1 MRASKICG
9 SVSSKS
15 VRHKPR
21 PLADSNRQRTPDG
34 VERVKKAMTSEGW
47 KPGTTGELMAA
58 LGFNRYD
65 TTMPLKGRSPVKK
78 EHLDALEA
86 WIAKKEATA

>member
-1 MRASKICG
+1 MA
-9 SVSSKS
+9 
-15 VRHKPR
+15 
-21 PLADSNRQRTPDG
+21 T
-34 VERVKKAMTSEGW
+34 EGW
-47 KPGTTGELMAA
+47 KPGTGKLMAA

-65 TTMPLKGRSPVKK
+65 TTMPLKGQGPVKK